1 MGRHKKMVAAD
12 TTPPPPQI
20 GPRQEPREY
29 APAAISRVRRLTVR
43 TLGAEERKARFERLC
58 LLLIREPEGPLR
70 AQAIVRGA
78 LVWAHTKY
86 SPEAVDAKQARVV
99 MRYLYAEAVIYQHV
113 DEERALTREKI
124 DRYLDERGHVSL
136 PSQRLYRNTLYAA
149 GRVLYPREF
158 PAPQA
163 VLAPRSK
170 RTPAA
175 SPRAALELYALAPIL
190 PPGLRWRVLL
200 ILDLVTG
207 AGLRAREIR
216 EIRGGDVSTCRLGPG
231 HEIVVIRVRDRG
243 TVDRVVPVIDARKG
257 QRILD
262 LAGAVGPDRTLL
274 PAASRDGTV
283 EKNAVN
289 RVSEQL
295 KRLGYPGVDFAA
307 LRNRWIL
314 DLASTPGIPAAAL
327 LRLAGVGDLQ
337 VLADQRKLLPDYGPE
352 QLAGLLLRAE
362 QVEEEVAA

>member
-12 TTPPPPQI
+12 TTAPPPQI

-29 APAAISRVRRLTVR
+29 APAVISRVRRLTKT
-43 TLGAEERKARFERLC
+43 TLGTDEQKARFERLC
-58 LLLIREPEGPLR
+58 LLLIREQEGPLR
-70 AQAIVRGA
+70 AQAIVQGA
-78 LVWAHTKY
+78 LVWAHTKPG
-86 SPEAVDAKQARVV
+86 SEAVDAKQARIV

-124 DRYLDERGHVSL
+124 DRYLEERSHISL
-136 PSQRLYRNTLYAA
+136 PSQRLYRNTLYTA
-149 GRVLYPREF
+149 GRTLYPREF

-190 PPGLRWRVLL
+190 PAGLQWRVLL
-200 ILDLVTG
+200 ILDLASG
-207 AGLRAREIR
+207 AGLRASEIR
-216 EIRGGDVSTCRLGPG
+216 EIRGGDVFTCRLGPG
-231 HEIVVIRVRDRG
+231 REIVVIRVRDRG
-243 TVDRVVPVIDARKG
+243 VVDRVVPVIDARKG

-262 LAGAVGPDRTLL
+262 LAGEVGPDRTLL

-289 RVSEQL
+289 RVSERL
-295 KRLGYPGVDFAA
+295 KRLGYQGADFAA

-314 DLASTPGIPAAAL
+314 DLAATPGIPAAAL

-337 VLADQRKLLPDYGPE
+337 VLADQKELLPDYTPE
-352 QLAGLLLRAE
+352 QLAELLIRAE
-362 QVEEEVAA
+362 QGEEAA